1 VGESDSSL
9 ARLNSSVHVQLEGS
23 ANMELLAFT
32 TDKMSW
38 AFLMSALRHMQA
50 DEGMDSSVDL
60 NLEAPPCVVLSCVA
74 VEAFVNELSSLTN
87 SFLFE
92 RAGTDYAGRSN
103 PKQALHAVAS
113 GTLKE
118 VARIRCD
125 GHDSFYV
132 RYKRLLCVFG
142 LDKPRLLADLSV
154 LGKARD
160 ALVHFRKCDVPIIQ
174 DQNGVIR
181 VGQDLPAEIA
191 ALQSQYYGGRC
202 VLAPAPGEGQEWT
215 LRMETDAMAAWSV
228 NLALDAI
235 LFVLDHLPAGE
246 HRDFVWKSYAN
257 RDSTFS
263 TLFAR
268 GKNELETWWHT
279 IVRPNHDTEP

>member
-1 VGESDSSL
+1 MIEVS
-9 ARLNSSVHVQLEGS
+9 AQLEGS
-23 ANMELLAFT
+23 ANMEPLAFT

-60 NLEAPPCVVLSCVA
+60 NLEAPPCVVLSCIA

-87 SFLFE
+87 TFLFE
-92 RAGTDYAGRSN
+92 RSGTDYAGRLN
-103 PKQALHAVAS
+103 PKQALHA

-125 GHDSFYV
+125 GDGSFYV

-142 LDKPRLLADLSV
+142 IDKPRLLADLSV

-191 ALQSQYYGGRC
+191 ALQSKYYKGRC
-202 VLAPAPGEGQEWT
+202 VLAPGEGQEWT

-246 HRDFVWKSYAN
+246 YRDFVWKSYAN
-257 RDSTFS
+257 RDLTFS

-268 GKNELETWWHT
+268 GKKELEAWWRT
-279 IVRPNHDTEP
+279 VVRAES

>member
-1 VGESDSSL
+1 
-9 ARLNSSVHVQLEGS
+9 
-23 ANMELLAFT
+23 MELLAFT

-50 DEGMDSSVDL
+50 DQGRNSSVDL
-60 NLEAPPCVVLSCVA
+60 NLDAPPCVVLSCVA

-92 RAGTDYAGRSN
+92 RAGTDHAGRSD
-103 PKQALHAVAS
+103 PKQALHAVAT
-113 GTLKE
+113 GTLEE

-132 RYKRLLCVFG
+132 RYKRLLYDFG
-142 LDKPRLLADLSV
+142 IDKPRFLADLSK

-160 ALVHFRKCDVPIIQ
+160 ALVHFRKCDVPIIE

-181 VGQDLPAEIA
+181 YGQELPAEIA
-191 ALQSQYYGGRC
+191 ALQSHHYGGRC
-202 VLAPAPGEGQEWT
+202 VVAPNQGTAWT

-235 LFVLDHLPAGE
+235 LYVLDYLPAGE
-246 HRDFVWKSYAN
+246 YRDFVRKSYAS
-257 RDSTFS
+257 RDQTFS

-268 GKNELETWWHT
+268 GKNELETWWKT
-279 IVRPNHDTEP
+279 VVRAES

>member
-1 VGESDSSL
+1 
-9 ARLNSSVHVQLEGS
+9 
-23 ANMELLAFT
+23 
-32 TDKMSW
+32 MSW
-38 AFLMSALRHMQA
+38 AFLMSALHHMQA
-50 DEGMDSSVDL
+50 DEGMDSSVDF
-60 NLEAPPCVVLSCVA
+60 NLEAPTCVVLSCVA
-74 VEAFVNELSSLTN
+74 VEAFVNELSSLTH

-92 RAGTDYAGRSN
+92 RAGTDYAGRIES
-103 PKQALHAVAS
+103 KAGAARCRFGHAKR
-113 GTLKE
+113 GCTHK
-118 VARIRCD
+118 
-125 GHDSFYV
+125 V
-132 RYKRLLCVFG
+132 RWSRF
-142 LDKPRLLADLSV
+142 LLADLSV

-202 VLAPAPGEGQEWT
+202 VLAPGEGQEWT
-215 LRMETDAMAAWSV
+215 LMMETDAMAAWSV

-268 GKNELETWWHT
+268 GKNELATWWHT
-279 IVRPNHDTEP
+279 SCSTE

>member
-1 VGESDSSL
+1 
-9 ARLNSSVHVQLEGS
+9 
-23 ANMELLAFT
+23 
-32 TDKMSW
+32 MSW
-38 AFLMSALRHMQA
+38 AFLMSALHHMQA
-50 DEGMDSSVDL
+50 DEGMDSSVDF
-60 NLEAPPCVVLSCVA
+60 NLEAPTCVVLSCVA
-74 VEAFVNELSSLTN
+74 VEAFVNELSSLTH

-92 RAGTDYAGRSN
+92 RAGTDYAGRIES
-103 PKQALHAVAS
+103 KAGAA
-113 GTLKE
+113 
-118 VARIRCD
+118 
-125 GHDSFYV
+125 
-132 RYKRLLCVFG
+132 
-142 LDKPRLLADLSV
+142 LADLSV

-202 VLAPAPGEGQEWT
+202 VLAPGEGQEWT
-215 LRMETDAMAAWSV
+215 LMMETDAMAAWSV

-268 GKNELETWWHT
+268 GKNELATWWHT
-279 IVRPNHDTEP
+279 SCSTE

>member
-1 VGESDSSL
+1 
-9 ARLNSSVHVQLEGS
+9 
-23 ANMELLAFT
+23 MEPLAFT

-38 AFLMSALRHMQA
+38 AFLMSALHHMQA
-50 DEGMDSSVDL
+50 AQGGNSSVDL

-74 VEAFVNELSSLTN
+74 VEAFINELSSLTH

-92 RAGTDYAGRSN
+92 KAGSDYAVRSN
-103 PKQALHAVAS
+103 PKRALHAVAS
-113 GTLKE
+113 GTLEE

-125 GHDSFYV
+125 SHGSFYV
-132 RYKRLLCVFG
+132 RYKRLLCDFG
-142 LDKPRLLADLSV
+142 FDKPRFLADLSE

-160 ALVHFRKCDVPIIQ
+160 ALVHFRKCDVPIIE

-181 VGQDLPAEIA
+181 DGQELPAEIA
-191 ALQSQYYGGRC
+191 ALQSHHYGGRC
-202 VLAPAPGEGQEWT
+202 VVAPDQGTAWT
-215 LRMETDAMAAWSV
+215 FRMATDAMAAWSV

-268 GKNELETWWHT
+268 GKDELATWWRT
-279 IVRPNHDTEP
+279 VVRAES

>member
-1 VGESDSSL
+1 MIEVS
-9 ARLNSSVHVQLEGS
+9 AQLEGS
-23 ANMELLAFT
+23 ANMEPLAFT

-60 NLEAPPCVVLSCVA
+60 NLEAPPCVVLSCIA

-87 SFLFE
+87 TFLFE
-92 RAGTDYAGRSN
+92 RSGTDYAGRLN
-103 PKQALHAVAS
+103 PKQA
-113 GTLKE
+113 
-118 VARIRCD
+118 
-125 GHDSFYV
+125 
-132 RYKRLLCVFG
+132 
-142 LDKPRLLADLSV
+142 LADLSV

-191 ALQSQYYGGRC
+191 ALQSKYYKGRC
-202 VLAPAPGEGQEWT
+202 VLAPGEGQEWT

-246 HRDFVWKSYAN
+246 YRDFVWKSYAN
-257 RDSTFS
+257 RDLTFS

-268 GKNELETWWHT
+268 GKKELEAWWRT
-279 IVRPNHDTEP
+279 VVRAES

>member
-1 VGESDSSL
+1 MIEVS
-9 ARLNSSVHVQLEGS
+9 AQLEES
-23 ANMELLAFT
+23 ANMEPLAFT

-38 AFLMSALRHMQA
+38 AFLMSALHHMQA
-50 DEGMDSSVDL
+50 DEGMDSSVDF
-60 NLEAPPCVVLSCVA
+60 NLEAPTCVVLSCVA
-74 VEAFVNELSSLTN
+74 IEAFVNELSSLTH

-92 RAGTDYAGRSN
+92 KAGTDYAGRSN
-103 PKQALHAVAS
+103 PKQVLHAVAS

-118 VARIRCD
+118 IARIRCD

-132 RYKRLLCVFG
+132 RYKRLLCACG
-142 LDKPRLLADLSV
+142 LDKPHLLADLSV

-191 ALQSQYYGGRC
+191 ALQSQYYAGRC
-202 VLAPAPGEGQEWT
+202 VLAPGEGQEWI

-228 NLALDAI
+228 NLAFDAI

-268 GKNELETWWHT
+268 GKNELATWWPR
-279 IVRPNHDTEP
+279 VVLSNRDTAL